1 MMEYNRVELKRS
13 VKRSMKGSGCMI
25 VTLLFTVVVSAGT
38 WLINTLLGGALTG
51 RLGLST
57 MISYHIQAGYE
68 VGEAVERAVLT
79 LLSMGPGS
87 LFSVIVGGIVLSIL
101 VFLWQSAMGVG
112 YAGWCLDMVR
122 DAHPPVGR
130 IFCALPKIGPV
141 LATRLLTGL
150 FELLWSLLVGVGYIV
165 LVVIIAVIG
174 TATEL
179 MGLTIVLL
187 LAAFAAFLLGAIWV
201 TMRYALVDYVLL
213 DKDLTGLD
221 AIRESKRLM
230 KGNIGKGWVLQV
242 SFFSWYLLI
251 LAMTYIGIILAVIPI
266 AGAYASGSTGGLIAS
281 SGFALVVIL
290 AVAAGTAILSLWL
303 RPYTTGAMAAFY
315 DWTCGRQGRSE
326 SAGHDGWSDPGD
338 YTWNS
343 GSSGPG
349 TGAGTGSA
357 PGGGLPPRPPR
368 PPRDDPWN

>member
-79 LLSMGPGS
+79 LLSMGPGP
-87 LFSVIVGGIVLSIL
+87 LLSVIVGGMVLSII
-101 VFLWQSAMGVG
+101 VSLWQSAMAVG
-112 YAGWCLDMVR
+112 YEGWCLDMVR

-130 IFCALPKIGPV
+130 IFCALPRFVPV
-141 LATRLLTGL
+141 LVTRFLTGL
-150 FELLWSLLVGVGYIV
+150 FEVLWVIPVFLGYAAILFVAVFLDVPVLSGLLMAADVAALVVGVV
-165 LVVIIAVIG
+165 
-174 TATEL
+174 
-179 MGLTIVLL
+179 
-187 LAAFAAFLLGAIWV
+187 WV

-213 DKDLTGLD
+213 DKGLTGMD

-230 KGNIGKGWVLQV
+230 KDNIGKGWVLQV
-242 SFFSWYLLI
+242 SFFGWYLLI

-290 AVAAGTAILSLWL
+290 AVAAGTAILSLWIK
-303 RPYTTGAMAAFY
+303 PYTTGAMARFY
-315 DWTCGRQGRSE
+315 DWACA
-326 SAGHDGWSDPGD
+326 SADGPRGGSGHDGWSDPGD

-349 TGAGTGSA
+349 AGTGSA
-357 PGGGLPPRPPR
+357 PGGGLPPK

>member
-79 LLSMGPGS
+79 LLSMGPGP
-87 LFSVIVGGIVLSIL
+87 LLSVIVGGMVLSII
-101 VFLWQSAMGVG
+101 VSLWQSAMGVG
-112 YAGWCLDMVR
+112 YEGWCLDMVR
-122 DAHPPVGR
+122 DAHPPVSR
-130 IFCALPKIGPV
+130 IFCALPRFVPV
-141 LATRLLTGL
+141 LVTRFLTGL
-150 FELLWSLLVGVGYIV
+150 FEVLWVIPVFLGYAAILFVAVFLDVPVLSGLLMAADVAALVVGVV
-165 LVVIIAVIG
+165 
-174 TATEL
+174 
-179 MGLTIVLL
+179 
-187 LAAFAAFLLGAIWV
+187 WV

-213 DKDLTGLD
+213 DKGLTGMD

-230 KGNIGKGWVLQV
+230 QGNIGKGFGLIMSFAGWYVLIIV
-242 SFFSWYLLI
+242 AIYL
-251 LAMTYIGIILAVIPI
+251 GIILAIIPI
-266 AGAYASGSTGGLIAS
+266 VGVVASVGSAGWVAA
-281 SGFALVVIL
+281 SGFALLVVVV
-290 AVAAGTAILSLWL
+290 VAIGVQVLMLWL
-303 RPYTTGAMAAFY
+303 EPYTTGAMAKFY
-315 DWTCGRQGRSE
+315 DWACA
-326 SAGHDGWSDPGD
+326 SADGPRGGSGHDGWSDPGD

-349 TGAGTGSA
+349 AGAGTGSA